1 VSYHRRGPIPEGTY
15 SHAKCIETHHPEPSF
30 ELHNECRMRSVVVR
44 TGGGTPP
51 RPVPEARIRHN
62 PPAKDRGEPVG
73 SVLRRVRER
82 YGLTPHDVSRD
93 SGYAVAFIGRVETTL
108 TAPSEVVVYRLL
120 RTILTATTASAS

>member
-1 VSYHRRGPIPEGTY
+1 
-15 SHAKCIETHHPEPSF
+15 
-30 ELHNECRMRSVVVR
+30 M
-44 TGGGTPP
+44 
-51 RPVPEARIRHN
+51 
-62 PPAKDRGEPVG
+62 G